1 MSGQLQ
7 TSPAAAVT
15 TDPARVA
22 VEELSRIERRAT
34 TAGER
39 RSAEWVAGALRDAGA
54 TDIRLSPYR
63 GHSSWVHSFV
73 GHAAIVL
80 AASSAGRA
88 VARAVAAAATVSME
102 ADYSA
107 RSSWLRRLLPGRRT
121 GTNVEARIPAK
132 GDARRTAVV
141 VAHHDAAHNGLVWQ
155 PFMVDGGRRIAARTG
170 ITPAYS
176 WPLLAGFVAMAAGPA
191 AMRPFVRGWIG
202 LSALVGLQ
210 SAFSKTV
217 PGANDNASGVAGALE
232 LTRRLAADPIDG
244 LDVIVL
250 SPGGEEAG
258 AIGISG
264 WLDQNAS
271 QLDPTSTL
279 FVGLDSIGSGRP
291 VISTRESFTGRYR
304 RVDVELV
311 EHAADETGIPRPRRV
326 GLGAVSDPMV
336 ARQRGFPAVSLLAW
350 RDGMIAN
357 LHRNTDVPA
366 NVDWESLRSVT
377 ELAHAVI
384 AKWARS

>member
-7 TSPAAAVT
+7 ARREAAGT
-15 TDPARVA
+15 TDPVRVA

-39 RSAEWVAGALRDAGA
+39 RSADWVAAAMRDAGA
-54 TDIRLSPYR
+54 ADIRVSTYR
-63 GHSSWVHSFV
+63 GHSSWAHSFV

-80 AASSAGRA
+80 AASAAGRA
-88 VARAVAAAATVSME
+88 VARAVAAAATVSLE

-107 RSSWLRRLLPGRRT
+107 RSFWLRRLLPGRRT
-121 GTNVEARIPAK
+121 GTNVEARIPARS
-132 GDARRTAVV
+132 DPRRTAVV

-155 PFMVDGGRRIAARTG
+155 PFMLDGGRRIAARTG

-176 WPLLAGFVAMAAGPA
+176 WPLLLGFVGMAAGPTA
-191 AMRPFVRGWIG
+191 IWSVARGWIA
-202 LSALVGLQ
+202 LSALVGVQ
-210 SAFSKTV
+210 SAFSRTV
-217 PGANDNASGVAGALE
+217 PGANDNASGVAGALD
-232 LTRRLAADPIDG
+232 LIRRVAAEPIDG

-258 AIGISG
+258 AIGING
-264 WLDQNAS
+264 WLDDNAS
-271 QLDPTSTL
+271 QLDPASTL
-279 FVGLDSIGSGRP
+279 FVGLDSIGSGEP

-304 RVDVELV
+304 GVDVELV
-311 EHAADETGIPRPRRV
+311 EQAADDAGIPRPRRV

-336 ARQRGFPAVSLLAW
+336 ARHRGFPAVSLLTW

-357 LHRNTDVPA
+357 LHRETDVPQ
-366 NVDWESLRSVT
+366 NVDGQSVRSVA